1 MQVASLEENQQL
13 AALAAVAEVAEA
25 IGFCHF
31 RSYYK
36 LNIVSRYICMDSRL
50 KGISIESKNTQIGLR
65 TKKLWLS
72 EVIDKSRKICSSEQ
86 YPRLGVQEHFPHF
99 SALRFSFRKSPK
111 LTLKFS
117 KHFLWTI
124 INSRDF
130 LDTYLKQ
137 ISGFPQT
144 RTRSILG

>member
-1 MQVASLEENQQL
+1 MQVASCGENQQL
-13 AALAAVAEVAEA
+13 AALTAVAAA
-25 IGFCHF
+25 TGFCHF
-31 RSYYK
+31 RTYYK
-36 LNIVSRYICMDSRL
+36 LNIVSRYIWMDSRL
-50 KGISIESKNTQIGLR
+50 KGISIQSKNTQIGLH
-65 TKKLWLS
+65 TKTLWSS
-72 EVIDKSRKICSSEQ
+72 EIVDKSRKICSCEQ
-86 YPRLGVQEHFPHF
+86 YPRLGMPEHFPHF
-99 SALRFSFRKSPK
+99 STLRFSFRKSPK

>member
-13 AALAAVAEVAEA
+13 AALAAVAEAT
-25 IGFCHF
+25 GFCHF
-31 RSYYK
+31 TTYYK
-36 LNIVSRYICMDSRL
+36 LNIVSRYIRMDFRL
-50 KGISIESKNTQIGLR
+50 KGLFIESKNTQIRLC
-65 TKKLWLS
+65 TKKLWPS

-86 YPRLGVQEHFPHF
+86 YPLLGVPEHFPHF

-137 ISGFPQT
+137 ISGSPQT

>member
-1 MQVASLEENQQL
+1 MQVASREENQQL
-13 AALAAVAEVAEA
+13 AAPTAAAAATV
-25 IGFCHF
+25 FCPF
-31 RSYYK
+31 RTYYK
-36 LNIVSRYICMDSRL
+36 LNNVSSYILMNSRL
-50 KGISIESKNTQIGLR
+50 KGLSIESKNTQIGLR
-65 TKKLWLS
+65 TKKLWPF
-72 EVIDKSRKICSSEQ
+72 EVVDKSRKICSSEQ
-86 YPRLGVQEHFPHF
+86 FPRLGVPEHFLHF

-137 ISGFPQT
+137 SRVFPKPKHAQF
-144 RTRSILG
+144 

>member
-1 MQVASLEENQQL
+1 MQVASREENQQL
-13 AALAAVAEVAEA
+13 AALAAIAVAT
-25 IGFCHF
+25 GFCHF
-31 RSYYK
+31 RTYYK
-36 LNIVSRYICMDSRL
+36 LKIISIYIWMDSRL
-50 KGISIESKNTQIGLR
+50 KGLSIESKNTQIGLR
-65 TKKLWLS
+65 TKNLWPS

-86 YPRLGVQEHFPHF
+86 YPRVGVPEHFPHF

-117 KHFLWTI
+117 KYFLLTI

-130 LDTYLKQ
+130 LNTYLKQ

>member
-1 MQVASLEENQQL
+1 MQVASREENQQL
-13 AALAAVAEVAEA
+13 AAVVVAT
-25 IGFCHF
+25 GFYHF
-31 RSYYK
+31 WTYYK
-36 LNIVSRYICMDSRL
+36 FKIVSGYIWMDFRL
-50 KGISIESKNTQIGLR
+50 KGFSIESKNTQIGLW
-65 TKKLWLS
+65 TKKLCPS
-72 EVIDKSRKICSSEQ
+72 EVVDKSRKIYSGEQ
-86 YPRLGVQEHFPHF
+86 YPCLGVPEHFPHF

-111 LTLKFS
+111 LSLKFS

-144 RTRSILG
+144 RTLLILGC

>member
-1 MQVASLEENQQL
+1 MQVASREENQQL
-13 AALAAVAEVAEA
+13 AALAAVAVATS
-25 IGFCHF
+25 FCHF
-31 RSYYK
+31 RTYYK
-36 LNIVSRYICMDSRL
+36 LNIVSNYILMDSRL
-50 KGISIESKNTQIGLR
+50 KFLSIEYKNTQIELR
-65 TKKLWLS
+65 TKKLWPS
-72 EVIDKSRKICSSEQ
+72 EVVDKSRKIYSGEQ
-86 YPRLGVQEHFPHF
+86 YPRLGVPEHFPHF

-137 ISGFPQT
+137 ISGFPRT
-144 RTRSILG
+144 RTRSILE

>member
-1 MQVASLEENQQL
+1 MKVSSREENQQL
-13 AALAAVAEVAEA
+13 AALVAIAVAT
-25 IGFCHF
+25 GFCHF
-31 RSYYK
+31 RTYYK
-36 LNIVSRYICMDSRL
+36 LKNISIYIWMDSRL
-50 KGISIESKNTQIGLR
+50 KGLSIESKNTQIGLR
-65 TKKLWLS
+65 TKNLWPS
-72 EVIDKSRKICSSEQ
+72 EVVDKSKKICSSEQ
-86 YPRLGVQEHFPHF
+86 YPRVGVPEHFPHF

-130 LDTYLKQ
+130 LNTYLKQ

>member
-1 MQVASLEENQQL
+1 MQVASREENQQL
-13 AALAAVAEVAEA
+13 AALAPVAAA
-25 IGFCHF
+25 AGFFHF
-31 RSYYK
+31 RTYYK
-36 LNIVSRYICMDSRL
+36 LKIVSNYIWMDSRL
-50 KGISIESKNTQIGLR
+50 KGISIESKNTKIELWM
-65 TKKLWLS
+65 KKLWSS
-72 EVIDKSRKICSSEQ
+72 EVVDKSRKICSGEQ
-86 YPRLGVQEHFPHF
+86 YPRLGVPEHFPHF

-144 RTRSILG
+144 RTLSILG